1 MSRQARNDGRGDKMT
16 PLNYNRYLH
25 RPKKHGVELM
35 SSTSRRLTTRL
46 TDHVQS
52 KLQTAADMVGS
63 TLNQFVVQAALER
76 AEKVIESESTLVL
89 SRKASLQLLEMI
101 ENPPPRNQ
109 KFLEAQAWYYK
120 VRSSDSS
127 TTK

>member
-1 MSRQARNDGRGDKMT
+1 
-16 PLNYNRYLH
+16 
-25 RPKKHGVELM
+25 M
-35 SSTSRRLTTRL
+35 SSTTSGRLITRL

-52 KLQTAADMVGS
+52 KLQTAADIVGS

-109 KFLEAQAWYYK
+109 KFLEAQAWYYR
-120 VRSSDSS
+120 VRSSDCSPA
-127 TTK
+127 K